1 MAAVDMDEGAGEGW
15 GDDADLIL
23 DEGEFNSFS
32 CAVQVYW
39 FMVFNVTFNTIS
51 GISWQS
57 VLLVE
62 EPECP
67 QKITDL
73 PQVTFFLIKTSS

>member
-1 MAAVDMDEGAGEGW
+1 
-15 GDDADLIL
+15 
-23 DEGEFNSFS
+23 
-32 CAVQVYW
+32 
-39 FMVFNVTFNTIS
+39 MVFNVTFNTIS

-73 PQVTFFLIKTSS
+73 PQVTFFFIKTSSWWQPDNYRSDYFSFLFCFENKSLKNI